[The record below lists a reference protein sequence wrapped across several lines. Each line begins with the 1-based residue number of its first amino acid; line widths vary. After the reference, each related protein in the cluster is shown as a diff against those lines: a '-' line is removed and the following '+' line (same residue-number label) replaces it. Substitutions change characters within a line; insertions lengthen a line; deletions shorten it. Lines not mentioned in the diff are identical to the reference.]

1 MTKIFLNII
10 KWKNLLYIAF
20 IQFLFKIFFLHG
32 YGFKTKLSFFDL
44 FLLQV
49 STVGVL
55 SAGFLINYYVKKK
68 DSKFPK
74 FPIKKAKQLAILI
87 AISSVVVGFI
97 LSFNINK
104 PNYGFIGVFN
114 MFIIAL
120 YSFYV
125 LKKTIFTNIINS
137 FIKAY
142 SVLLVWWCDLPVNLT
157 TEQWDLLFK
166 FQLITIFYIS
176 LSFMG
181 NIARESIK
189 DIININHDYTYNHQT
204 IPIVLGR
211 RRTKTMIL
219 IISILTSIIV
229 LGFAISFIENK
240 FILTTI
246 LLLGTFPELY
256 FIYYL
261 LNARS
266 DNDYKALLKKSNI
279 VYTLAVMSIPI
290 IAYYFKYVIK

>member
-20 IQFLFKIFFLHG
+20 IQFLFKMFFLHG

-44 FLLQV
+44 FLLQL

-55 SAGFLINYYVKKK
+55 AAGFLINYYARKKEV
-68 DSKFPK
+68 KFPK
-74 FPIKKAKQLAILI
+74 YPIQKAKKTGIIIALA
-87 AISSVVVGFI
+87 SVFIGFI

-104 PNYGFIGVFN
+104 PYYGFIGVFN
-114 MFIIAL
+114 MCVIAL
-120 YSFYV
+120 YSLYV

-181 NIARESIK
+181 NIVRESIK

-219 IISILTSIIV
+219 IISILTSIVV
-229 LGFAISFIENK
+229 LGFAISFIQNK
-240 FILTTI
+240 FILSTI

-261 LNARS
+261 LSARS

-279 VYTLAVMSIPI
+279 VYTLAVISIPI